1 MKYTKRENIIELVA
15 KIDKKCIN
23 TSLRNN
29 RNLTFMKACDFQRYN
44 EHIYTHILSIN
55 FIMKNERDE
64 AVEMTI
70 CQNGYQS

>member
-1 MKYTKRENIIELVA
+1 MG
-15 KIDKKCIN
+15 KINKKCIN

-44 EHIYTHILSIN
+44 EHIYTYILLSIN
-55 FIMKNERDE
+55 FIMKDERDE